1 MVLHHETS
9 DLRRP
14 LLSTRYTLITALHFP
29 PPPVEP
35 GSSLKTYVRVR
46 GRVER
51 GKNKV
56 PTMFSRL
63 AVIAVCVAVAHA
75 ETAKI
80 VVRAISK

>member
-35 GSSLKTYVRVR
+35 GSSLKTYVRVCHNV
-46 GRVER
+46 GGSSEEKTKFQQCFLV
-51 GKNKV
+51 
-56 PTMFSRL
+56 SL
-63 AVIAVCVAVAHA
+63 
-75 ETAKI
+75 
-80 VVRAISK
+80 